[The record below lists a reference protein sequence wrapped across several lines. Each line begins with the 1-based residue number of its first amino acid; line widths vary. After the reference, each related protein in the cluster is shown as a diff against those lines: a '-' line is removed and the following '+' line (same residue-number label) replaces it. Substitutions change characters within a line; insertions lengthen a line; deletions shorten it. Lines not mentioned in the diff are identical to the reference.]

1 MKYSMLKN
9 HSKIINS
16 NLICKALIS
25 RSQLKLFSNLSKT
38 QEVQGLKDFEDVSHH
53 ETFLVKK
60 LCNL

>member
-1 MKYSMLKN
+1 MKYSILKN

-16 NLICKALIS
+16 NLICKALLS

-38 QEVQGLKDFEDVSHH
+38 QEVQGLKDFKDLSHH

-60 LCNL
+60 IM

>member
-1 MKYSMLKN
+1 MLKN
-9 HSKIINS
+9 NSKIINS

-38 QEVQGLKDFEDVSHH
+38 QEVQGLKDFKDLSHH

-60 LCNL
+60 IM